1 MSAHPLGR
9 PPHFH
14 TAMHARPLTTIAAW
28 LARGY
33 VVVDATDDEHD
44 EDRHGPVYVTSYA
57 AVWSGMRAREEPPDR
72 LSATSEEIAEWT
84 AKYAPRGAAGR
95 ALRSRRAA
103 FAERGWW

>member
-1 MSAHPLGR
+1 MTA
-9 PPHFH
+9 PPHFR

-44 EDRHGPVYVTSYA
+44 EDRRGPVYVTSYA
-57 AVWSGMRAREEPPDR
+57 AVWSGLRAREEPPDR

-84 AKYAPRGAAGR
+84 AKYGSHGPAVES
-95 ALRSRRAA
+95 LRTRRAA
-103 FAERGWW
+103 WHVRGWW